1 MLTLTSKGILES
13 LAKAKEANPDLFNQP
28 RGLSVPVPPPGE
40 INSTPGV
47 ADSAEREAERA
58 GLIAQVRR
66 QREELPVVVADRAL
80 NGAIVGG
87 LVGLVLQLLKIFG
100 STRQPPEYYAKHE
113 DPGDYVDGGGSYGC
127 DDSGGWENPNGEG
140 EHHDDD

>member
-28 RGLSVPVPPPGE
+28 RGLSVPVPPPAE
-40 INSTPGV
+40 LNSTPGV

-58 GLIAQVRR
+58 GLIAQVQR

-80 NGAIVGG
+80 NGAIAGS
-87 LVGLVLQLLKIFG
+87 LVALGFQIFKLFG
-100 STRQPPEYYAKHE
+100 STHQPPEYHVHHE
-113 DPGDYVDGGGSYGC
+113 DPGDGV
-127 DDSGGWENPNGEG
+127 DSGDSNGCGDSGSWEDPNGER
-140 EHHDDD
+140 EHHDDE